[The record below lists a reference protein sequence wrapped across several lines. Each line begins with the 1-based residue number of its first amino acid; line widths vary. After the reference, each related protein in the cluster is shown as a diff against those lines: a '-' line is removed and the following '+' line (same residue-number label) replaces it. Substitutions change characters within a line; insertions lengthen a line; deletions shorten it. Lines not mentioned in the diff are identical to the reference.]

1 MHLAFRSMKV
11 WSTVLGIILSST
23 VTAGNLPEQNK
34 VLHDL
39 FANIGPND
47 LPLEDSYFT
56 IREDGAPKNSTLYRF
71 NMTNGFL
78 RDLHRKL
85 APKFHEE
92 YCKARLDP
100 FFNSLGVNCA
110 LDLEGTLA
118 TYDASLSYGASVV
131 HNFSVNAVIIKHSG
145 INPPLLSVYTYG
157 NTCKTNKCQLHGYDI
172 YITAFE
178 LNTTASPRFRDLTS
192 NPKFQNFKKNQTLAQ
207 EVWTNFNVKMYT
219 HILPIIVKTLNVTY
233 RSEIPKRMAK
243 VGALD
248 KTLFRLSNRRLA
260 A

>member
-1 MHLAFRSMKV
+1 MEL
-11 WSTVLGIILSST
+11 WCIVLGIVLAGS
-23 VTAGNLPEQNK
+23 VWAGNLSDQDK
-34 VLHDL
+34 VLHDV

-78 RDLHRKL
+78 RNLHRKL

-92 YCKARLDP
+92 YCKARVDP
-100 FFNSLGVNCA
+100 VFNSLWVSCD
-110 LDLEGTLA
+110 LDLEGMLA
-118 TYDASLSYGASVV
+118 TYDASLSYGARVV

-145 INPPLLSVYTYG
+145 INPPLLAVHTYG
-157 NTCKTNKCQLHGYDI
+157 SNCKTNKCELKDYLL

-178 LNTTASPRFRDLTS
+178 LNTTTSPRFRDLTS

-207 EVWTNFNVKMYT
+207 EVWTDFNVKMYT
-219 HILPIIVKTLNVTY
+219 HILPIIVNNLNSTY
-233 RSEIPKRMAK
+233 RSEIPKRMTK